1 MEKEL
6 MHALCLTGGY
16 AALALSALGSSIA
29 TGIGGCAAI
38 GAWKKCYAQN
48 KPAPFLLLAYAGA
61 PLSQSIYGFILL
73 VIMKGKVAAMAPQ
86 MLAYWPL
93 FLAVGILGGLALA
106 LSSVYQGLAAAA
118 GCHAYSETDQGFAN
132 NLMILGV
139 IETVSIFALVFALLA
154 LP

>member
-1 MEKEL
+1 METEMMKA
-6 MHALCLTGGY
+6 MCMSGAYT
-16 AALALSALGSSIA
+16 ALALSALGSSIA
-29 TGIGGCAAI
+29 TGVGGCAAV

-61 PLSQSIYGFILL
+61 PLSQAIYGFILL
-73 VIMKGKVAAMAPQ
+73 VIMKGKVFGNPAVLSQ
-86 MLAYWPL
+86 WPL
-93 FLAVGILGGLALA
+93 FLTIGILGGLALA
-106 LSSVYQGLAAAA
+106 LSSIYQGLAAAA
-118 GCHAYSETDQGFAN
+118 SCHAYAETDQGFAN